1 MKKYTKP
8 FSDINIS
15 DISEVGGKNA
25 SLGEM
30 FCNLKQHNINV
41 PDGFAS
47 TAEAYW
53 DFLDTNKLRE
63 PLQKTLDTLDMK
75 TFSNLSTI
83 GKQCRD
89 LILNASLPDAMEE
102 AIRNGLTSLTE
113 KYGNDISLAARSSA
127 TAEDLPTASFAGQ
140 QETFLNVTGEKHLL
154 LAFHHCYASLF
165 TDRAIKYRADN
176 GFEHMKVA
184 LSIGVQTMIRSDIAC
199 SGVMFTLDPDSGFE
213 NVVLISGAWGLGEN
227 VVQGAVNADEFLVF
241 KPFLNK
247 VKKPIISRKLGSKEK
262 MMIYAPTNANIIT
275 SPEQAV
281 LNIETPS
288 DKREAFTLLDAELL
302 LLTKWAMNIEQH
314 YKRHM
319 DIEWAKDGVSGELF
333 IVQARPETV
342 HSLKG
347 SSSLFTEYSLKNKS
361 KIICKGIGLGNR
373 ITSGKARILHSASE
387 MHLLKEGEILVTE
400 RTDPD

>member
-1 MKKYTKP
+1 
-8 FSDINIS
+8 
-15 DISEVGGKNA
+15 
-25 SLGEM
+25 
-30 FCNLKQHNINV
+30 
-41 PDGFAS
+41 
-47 TAEAYW
+47 
-53 DFLDTNKLRE
+53 
-63 PLQKTLDTLDMK
+63 
-75 TFSNLSTI
+75 
-83 GKQCRD
+83 
-89 LILNASLPDAMEE
+89 
-102 AIRNGLTSLTE
+102 
-113 KYGNDISLAARSSA
+113 
-127 TAEDLPTASFAGQ
+127 
-140 QETFLNVTGEKHLL
+140 
-154 LAFHHCYASLF
+154 
-165 TDRAIKYRADN
+165 
-176 GFEHMKVA
+176 
-184 LSIGVQTMIRSDIAC
+184 
-199 SGVMFTLDPDSGFE
+199 MFTLDPDSGFE